1 VAAQSKAWVY
11 GHSLAG
17 TAGSNLTEGMDA
29 CLSCVLR
36 VIRYR
41 SLRRAECGVSECDR
55 GTF

>member
-29 CLSCVLR
+29 CLSYVLR